1 MNVEDFREL
10 CLSMPFAKENA
21 PWSEPEYEDL
31 LTYTI
36 GDKWFCLLDLKEKRC
51 NLKCDPENILDLQEA
66 YKGIVP
72 AWHMNKKY
80 WFTLYLDS
88 DVQSMKIEEL
98 VRKAYSLVVKKLT
111 KAKRQELGLS

>member
-1 MNVEDFREL
+1 
-10 CLSMPFAKENA
+10 MPFAKENA
-21 PWSEPEYEDL
+21 PWSEPEYGYL

-51 NLKCDPENILDLQEA
+51 NLKCEPELILDLQDI
-66 YKGIVP
+66 YNGIVP

-80 WFTLYLDS
+80 WLTLYLDS
-88 DVQSMKIEEL
+88 DVPNAKIDEL
-98 VRKAYSLVVKKLT
+98 VCGAYSLVVKKLT

>member
-1 MNVEDFREL
+1 MNIEDFRDL
-10 CLSMPFAKENA
+10 CLSMLYVKENA
-21 PWSEPEYEDL
+21 PWNEPEYEDL
-31 LTYTI
+31 VTYTI
-36 GDKWFCLLDLKEKRC
+36 GDKWFCLIDLKEKRC
-51 NLKCDPENILDLQEA
+51 NLKCEPDKILDLQDT

-88 DVQSMKIEEL
+88 DVPDAKIEEL
-98 VRKAYSLVVKKLT
+98 VHKAYSLVVKKLT